1 MKQKVI
7 LLASHTLG
15 KGSEELGETI
25 LETFFTL
32 LKQNDS
38 LPAAVFCMNSGVKA
52 LTDASYASVHLK
64 ELEQRGVRI
73 IACKT
78 CVDFYDLGG
87 VLTVGEIGSMSDF
100 IQLAS
105 EYEVLTLS

>member
-32 LKQNDS
+32 LKQRES
-38 LPAAVFCMNSGVKA
+38 LPYAVFCMNSGVKA
-52 LTDASYASVHLK
+52 LTDASFASVHLK
-64 ELEQRGVRI
+64 ELEQQGVRV

-78 CVDFYDLGG
+78 CVDYYELSES
-87 VLTVGEIGSMSDF
+87 LTVGQIGSMADF